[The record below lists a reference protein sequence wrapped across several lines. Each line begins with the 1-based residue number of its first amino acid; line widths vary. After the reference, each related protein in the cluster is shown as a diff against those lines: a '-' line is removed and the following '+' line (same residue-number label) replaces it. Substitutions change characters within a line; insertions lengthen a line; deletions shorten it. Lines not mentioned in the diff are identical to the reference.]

1 MDIEKTTDP
10 GIIRLKLKQEIQTL
24 RDARREDRMEFYA
37 ESQRAATAYN
47 DLAAKHNQMVVTAGK
62 AIDLAAVLAACL
74 GGVSAFALL
83 LAIAA
88 WFEGTVPLR
97 ALVLSACIGLGTAGV
112 IHTLISD
119 ALWREKAE

>member
-10 GIIRLKLKQEIQTL
+10 GIIRLKLKQEIQAL
-24 RDARREDRMEFYA
+24 RDARREDRLEFME
-37 ESQRAATAYN
+37 ESQRMTREFN
-47 DLAAKHNQMVVTAGK
+47 DLASRHNQMVVTAGK
-62 AIDLAAVLAACL
+62 AIDLASVLAACL

-97 ALVLSACIGLGTAGV
+97 ALVLSACIGLGAAGV

-119 ALWREKAE
+119 ALWREKGE

>member
-10 GIIRLKLKQEIQTL
+10 GVIKLKLQQEVKAL
-24 RDARREDRMEFYA
+24 RDARREDRLEFME
-37 ESQRAATAYN
+37 ESQRMTREFN
-47 DLAAKHNQMVVTAGK
+47 DLASRHNEMVDKAGK
-62 AIDLAAVLAACL
+62 AIDLASVLAACL

-83 LAIAA
+83 LAIAV

-97 ALVLSACIGLGTAGV
+97 ALVLSACIGLGASGV

-119 ALWREKAE
+119 ALWREKGE